1 MSRRLRSNTPRI
13 AAVTAIAAVAS
24 AFGIHISADAQTG
37 GLSPATVSI
46 YRANWAEPERFD
58 IVRTRTEAMY
68 QVDFGSNPLRGGELV
83 EVTGEIQHTPENTAH
98 AFLTTGIDFRNTSG
112 GAQQI
117 TGYNGAQ
124 CKNGGKPCIVTKVG
138 AAKVPPG
145 EWRYVTFSAVGEDD
159 VDGIEIDRQDGEMD
173 VTRYSPAGGS

>member
-1 MSRRLRSNTPRI
+1 MIRRFRSSTPGI
-13 AAVTAIAAVAS
+13 VAVAAVAAVAL
-24 AFGIHISADAQTG
+24 AFGIHTSADAQTG
-37 GLSPATVSI
+37 GLYPAAVSL
-46 YRANWAEPERFD
+46 YRGNWAEPERFD
-58 IVRTRTEAMY
+58 MVRTRLEAMY

-83 EVTGEIQHTPENTAH
+83 EVSGEIQHTPENTAQ

-112 GAQQI
+112 GSQQI

-138 AAKVPPG
+138 AAKAPPG
-145 EWRYVTFSAVGEDD
+145 EWRYITFSAVGEDD

-173 VTRYSPAGGS
+173 VTRYSPAGG